1 MNLKNRIL
9 KKSNLWHVGAIALF
23 VIIASAYFSPA
34 LKGYAVKQG
43 DIVNF
48 VGMSREIVDYTDHN
62 DEQILW
68 TNAMFSGMPS
78 TQITMQY
85 EGTWLAKTLTAIVSL
100 GLPRP
105 ILFMFVY
112 FFGFYI
118 LALSLRIKPFIGILG
133 SIAFGFSSY
142 FIVIIE
148 AGHTSKA
155 AAIGLAPLMIAGFIM
170 AYRFKNWVLG
180 AGLASLFFMVE
191 LAANHVQITYYMVF
205 VLLLIGIAEFVRYF
219 KENKLLQFTKVTGV
233 LLLGYVFAILINYG
247 NLFGTVE
254 YSKQTIRGG
263 SELTILPNGEEN
275 AEIKTTGLDRD
286 YVTNWSYGRAETFS
300 FLVPNYKGGETQAIG
315 QAYEDQELLNSTR
328 DRIADNLQ
336 NNPTYSRNAN
346 QIATDFTNTIASS
359 NHYWGNQPFTSGP
372 VYIGII
378 VMFLAFLGMVYV
390 KDKIKWALLSITLL
404 TIMLAWGKNY
414 VSAVVLIPILLYNV
428 NLFLDGKKLLIFTG
442 INSALLFLTMTS
454 GELFVEASLTNF
466 FLDYVPGYNKL
477 RAVTII
483 LVVAELCAPLLGILF
498 LQQLVKKREEILA
511 DTRGLIIVSALFFLV
526 LVIMAVS
533 PGAFNTFLSDQ
544 EQAGIASITDASTL
558 EYYSLLYD
566 ELKNT
571 RMEIFKADVLRSLGF
586 FIVAAGLIFSFI
598 YFKFSKYLL
607 GGGLALFILLDLVL
621 VDQRYLNNDETRGNY
636 NQWVEKYQMIYPFAA
651 GNGERQILAM
661 ESQAHPELA
670 SKIDSALKVL
680 EAEMKTESDVSNREK
695 QVRRDFITFRIMN
708 RYTNFRVY
716 EEGNPFNS
724 SYTSYFNKSIGGY
737 HGAKLSR
744 YQDLIDFHIS
754 KGNPAVINMLNT
766 KYYLRPQRDQT
777 GVSNTELT
785 HVNAQA
791 MGNAWFTKD
800 IQLVADAN
808 EEIMAMN
815 SYNVTRL
822 AVKGEGQVFVD
833 GEPVA
838 KAELKGDEAISI
850 LLPGMEEPMPIDDI
864 PYSAITTQPLALNAD
879 STGLNWIY
887 DSAPD
892 SLVNKVFSLTTG
904 AKGGWVP
911 TQTTLVDQRYAANVS
926 ETSYSGNGT
935 IEMVSYHPDHMVYA
949 SNSAD
954 KQFAVFSE
962 MYYENGWKAYIDNA
976 EVPVVRA
983 NYVLR
988 AIEVPAG
995 AHEIRFEFKLET
1007 YEKAKTM
1014 ALVGTI
1020 ALLLLLAYGIFVESK
1035 REETQVID
1043 SDNAK
1048 GNNA

>member
-23 VIIASAYFSPA
+23 IIISCAYFSPA

-43 DIVNF
+43 DIVNY
-48 VGMSREIVDYTDHN
+48 VGMSREVADYHDNN

-68 TNAMFSGMPS
+68 TNSMFSGMPS
-78 TQITMQY
+78 TQISTQY
-85 EGTWLAKTLTAIVSL
+85 EGTWLAKSVTAIVRM
-100 GLPRP
+100 GLPAP
-105 ILFMFVY
+105 IFFMFVY

-118 LALSLRIKPFIGILG
+118 LALSLRIKPYLAVLG

-180 AGLASLFFMVE
+180 VGLASLFLMVE
-191 LAANHVQITYYMVF
+191 LAANHVQITYYMAF
-205 VLLLIGIAEFVRYF
+205 VLVLIGIAEFVRYF
-219 KENKLLQFTKVTGV
+219 KEKKLAQFGKITGF
-233 LLLGYVFAILINYG
+233 LLLGYLFAVLINYG
-247 NLFGTVE
+247 NLFGTIE

-263 SELTILPNGEEN
+263 SELTILANGEEN
-275 AEIKTTGLDRD
+275 TEIKTTGLDRD

-300 FLVPNYKGGETQAIG
+300 LFVPNYKGGETQAIG
-315 QAYEDQELLNSTR
+315 QNEANEEYLKELNG
-328 DRIADNLQ
+328 NYLQ
-336 NNPTYSRNAN
+336 GVAQSN
-346 QIATDFTNTIASS
+346 Q
-359 NHYWGNQPFTSGP
+359 YWGNQPFTSGP

-390 KDKIKWALLSITLL
+390 KDRIKWALLSVTLL
-404 TIMLAWGKNY
+404 TIMLSWGSNY
-414 VSAVVLIPILLYNV
+414 VSAIVLLPILLYNV
-428 NLFLDGKKLLIFTG
+428 NLFLEGKNQLIFT
-442 INSALLFLTMTS
+442 IVNSVLLFFTMTS
-454 GELFVEASLTNF
+454 GDLFVASSLTDF

-498 LQQLVKKREEILA
+498 LQKLVKKREEIQKESL
-511 DTRGLIIVSALFFLV
+511 GLIIVSSFFFLV
-526 LVIMAVS
+526 LLIMYVS

-544 EQAGIASITDASTL
+544 EQAGIAAITDPNIL
-558 EYYSLLYD
+558 EQYSVFYD

-586 FIVAAGLIFSFI
+586 LVVAIGFVFSFV
-598 YFKFSKYLL
+598 YFKYSKYVL
-607 GGGLALFILLDLVL
+607 GGGLTVFILMDLVL
-621 VDQRYLNNDETRGNY
+621 VDQRYLNNDESRGNY

-651 GNGERQILAM
+651 GDGERQILTL
-661 ESQAHPELA
+661 ESQLHPELGV
-670 SKIDSALKVL
+670 KIDSALKVL
-680 EAEMKTESDVSNREK
+680 EAEMKEQDGISNREK
-695 QVRRDFITFRIMN
+695 QVRRDFMTFRIMN
-708 RYTNFRVY
+708 RNTNFRVY

-754 KGNPAVINMLNT
+754 RGNPAVLNMLNT
-766 KYYLRPQRDQT
+766 KYYLRPQRDER
-777 GVSNTELT
+777 GGMANTQLT
-785 HVNAQA
+785 HINTQA
-791 MGNAWFTKD
+791 MGNAWFAKD

-808 EEIMAMN
+808 EEIMAME

-822 AVKGEGQVFVD
+822 KTKGDAQVFVD
-833 GEPVA
+833 GEAVA
-838 KAELKGDEAISI
+838 EAKLKGDEAIAI
-850 LLPGMEEPMPIDDI
+850 LLPGMEEPMPIDNV
-864 PYSAITTQPLALNAD
+864 PFSAVATQALALIVD
-879 STGLNWIY
+879 STGLNWVY

-892 SLVNKVFSLTTG
+892 SLFNKVFSLTSG

-926 ETSYSGNGT
+926 ESSYSGSGT
-935 IEMVSYHPDHMVYA
+935 IEMVSYHPDHLVYS

-962 MYYENGWKAYIDNA
+962 MYYEGGWKAFVDNE

-995 AHEIRFEFKLET
+995 AHEIRFEFELET
-1007 YEKAKTM
+1007 YNKAKTM
-1014 ALVGTI
+1014 ALIGTI
-1020 ALLLLLAYGIFVESK
+1020 ALLLLLIYGIFVESK
-1035 REETQVID
+1035 REELPETGVE
-1043 SDNAK
+1043 NAK
-1048 GNNA
+1048 GA